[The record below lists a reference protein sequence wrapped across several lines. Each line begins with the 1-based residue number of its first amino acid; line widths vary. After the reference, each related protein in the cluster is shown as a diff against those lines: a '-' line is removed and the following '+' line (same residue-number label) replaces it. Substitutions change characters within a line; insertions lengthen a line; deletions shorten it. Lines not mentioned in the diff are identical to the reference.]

1 MRLFRILSL
10 LLVVVAPAAF
20 ADSPYQVEMILVR
33 QNAEPMINS
42 RPAPED
48 WDAGAPR
55 LGERMSPPRLGTI
68 VDKLRADS
76 SYTVLAH
83 KAWEQNLG
91 EQPVNIAITDGA
103 EQFGQFPLQ
112 GVLRLQ
118 LGRFTDIDADFWIN
132 QFDANGS
139 VIASEHLAQKDVRT
153 KNNQLNYLDGGHLA
167 LLIKIT
173 SLTAKPP
180 SAPPPGL
187 QD

>member
-10 LLVVVAPAAF
+10 LLVVVAPAAL

-33 QNAEPMINS
+33 QNAEPLINS
-42 RPAPED
+42 RPAAED

-91 EQPVNIAITDGA
+91 EQPVKIAITDGA